1 MIRLYI
7 LIFLLVVALSCKE
20 KSEKFDAS
28 IYRHLDT
35 NKVNILY
42 KGEKFL
48 LYNARTDG
56 LEYDNSLYFDIDT
69 NFVRLVDTHTEASP
83 SDCEGCTTSFINI
96 YQTLKEGQTSIRV
109 FKSQFSRNYLIEQA
123 REISDSLLLSLPQ
136 KILDDSLLTLQKHTS
151 LFENVKDS
159 LFRLHLNTPIVTLKL
174 AIRSSVK

>member
-7 LIFLLVVALSCKE
+7 LALLLAALSCKE
-20 KSEKFDAS
+20 KSGRFDAS
-28 IYRHLDT
+28 TYRHLDT

-42 KGEKFL
+42 KYEKFV

-69 NFVRLVDTHTEASP
+69 NFVRLLDTHTEESP
-83 SDCEGCTTSFINI
+83 SDCAGCTTSFINI

-109 FKSQFSRNYLIEQA
+109 FKSQFSRDYLVEQA

-136 KILDDSLLTLQKHTS
+136 EILDDSLLTLQKHTS

-159 LFRLHLNTPIVTLKL
+159 LFRLHLNTPILTLKL
-174 AIRSSVK
+174 VIRSNVK